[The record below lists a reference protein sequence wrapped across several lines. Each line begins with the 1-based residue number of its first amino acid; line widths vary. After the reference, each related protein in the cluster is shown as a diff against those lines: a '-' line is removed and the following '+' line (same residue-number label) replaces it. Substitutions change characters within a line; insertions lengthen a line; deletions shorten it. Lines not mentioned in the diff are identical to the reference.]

1 MELVSDTSSTT
12 EISYVVYKSCLNYM
26 EKGKNQE
33 SVELFFLRG
42 LIFNF
47 GEPFGGTKTAGN
59 I

>member
-1 MELVSDTSSTT
+1 
-12 EISYVVYKSCLNYM
+12 M